1 MPVLF
6 KHYYKNRLKPALE
19 RGFSL
24 VEMMIVV
31 TIIGIISALAY
42 PAYQDYVA
50 RAQITEAWNMIEIV
64 RIRMWEYFAQHG
76 TFPVGAETG
85 RAVTS
90 TVGNK
95 LYDLPAPT
103 ELGGRYVESVT
114 VNSSGSLIVM
124 PGSGMTS
131 ILDAADG
138 VLVKMRP
145 NAASPIAGKVIG
157 FQMYIE
163 SNSTIRWVCTIKAYS
178 SGGTSEEREANFGQV
193 KKHLL
198 PDSCRTRD

>member
-1 MPVLF
+1 MLCF
-6 KHYYKNRLKPALE
+6 NKPNYTKQVKSALE

-31 TIIGIISALAY
+31 TIIGIISVLAY

-50 RAQITEAWNMIEIV
+50 RAQITESWNTIEIV
-64 RIRMWEYFAQHG
+64 RIRMWEYYSQHG
-76 TFPVGAETG
+76 TFPVGADVG
-85 RAVTS
+85 RQVAS
-90 TVGNK
+90 TKGNA

-114 VNSSGSLIVM
+114 VNSTGYLTVM
-124 PGSGMTS
+124 PGSGMAP
-131 ILDAADG
+131 IFDAADG

-145 NAASPIAGKVIG
+145 NTASPIAGKVIG

-163 SNSTIRWVCTIKAYS
+163 ESGAIHWMCSNRLVT
-178 SGGTSEEREANFGQV
+178 GGGVAHERPANFGEV
-193 KKHLL
+193 DLRLL
-198 PDSCRTRD
+198 PTSCRIRG